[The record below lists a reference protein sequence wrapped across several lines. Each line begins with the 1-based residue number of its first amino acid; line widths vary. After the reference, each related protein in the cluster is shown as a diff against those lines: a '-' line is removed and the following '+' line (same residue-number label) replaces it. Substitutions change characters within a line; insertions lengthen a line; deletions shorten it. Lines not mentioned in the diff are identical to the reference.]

1 MYTKIKDSK
10 TTIRWECSQRVSK
23 NCKGYLTSDLQIQTT
38 IRTTPHSHD
47 PNPYTTAATKIRSVI
62 KEAAGTSRGTPAQL
76 LADNTAAESLEV
88 RVSMGARES
97 IKRCIR
103 REKAKAFPKSPA
115 GLPDLVMPDEWC
127 TTGTDNEQFLIHD
140 SGPDAADRML
150 VFASDAALTQLAR
163 SDTWH
168 MDGTF
173 DSAPSIFQQ
182 LYVIRAP
189 LGESAISCVYA
200 FLSSKTQATYEELI
214 TAVLERCSDLGF
226 QPDPTTIIT
235 DFEQATI
242 NAVSST
248 LGSDVQS
255 RGCFYHLTQSTWR
268 KVQQLGLVTLYRSDD
283 DVKLFCGML
292 DGLAFL
298 PVADVPE
305 GLKYLKEHTPEG
317 LEPLIDYFDA
327 TYISGSYRR
336 IQRPTGPD
344 GSIPPMKMRRIAPMF
359 PPELWNVH
367 EVTISGES
375 RTNNMCEAW
384 NNSFRSLVG
393 CSHPSIWRTID
404 NLRKDQNDAR
414 AAILLDSRGQPLK
427 KRVHRS
433 TVQLQQRL
441 HNLCT
446 DIRDGRK
453 SVEVTLKGIGHCI
466 RWK

>member
-1 MYTKIKDSK
+1 M
-10 TTIRWECSQRVSK
+10 
-23 NCKGYLTSDLQIQTT
+23 
-38 IRTTPHSHD
+38 
-47 PNPYTTAATKIRSVI
+47 
-62 KEAAGTSRGTPAQL
+62 
-76 LADNTAAESLEV
+76 
-88 RVSMGARES
+88 
-97 IKRCIR
+97 
-103 REKAKAFPKSPA
+103 
-115 GLPDLVMPDEWC
+115 
-127 TTGTDNEQFLIHD
+127 
-140 SGPDAADRML
+140 
-150 VFASDAALTQLAR
+150 
-163 SDTWH
+163 
-168 MDGTF
+168 
-173 DSAPSIFQQ
+173 
-182 LYVIRAP
+182 
-189 LGESAISCVYA
+189 
-200 FLSSKTQATYEELI
+200 
-214 TAVLERCSDLGF
+214 
-226 QPDPTTIIT
+226 
-235 DFEQATI
+235 
-242 NAVSST
+242 
-248 LGSDVQS
+248 
-255 RGCFYHLTQSTWR
+255 
-268 KVQQLGLVTLYRSDD
+268 TLYRSDD

-344 GSIPPMKMRRIAPMF
+344 GSIPPMKMCRIAPMF

-453 SVEVTLKGIGHCI
+453 SVEVTLRGIGHCI